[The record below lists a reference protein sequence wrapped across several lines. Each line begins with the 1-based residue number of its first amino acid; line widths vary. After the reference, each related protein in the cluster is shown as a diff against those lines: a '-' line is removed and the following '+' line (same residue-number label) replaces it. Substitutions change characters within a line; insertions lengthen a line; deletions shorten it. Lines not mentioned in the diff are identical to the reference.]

1 MNKYNPNIH
10 HRRSIR
16 LKGYDYSKE
25 GLYFLTFCCQNR
37 EQYFNRVGVP
47 VGAPLV
53 GAQSHQIQLNDAGK
67 MIEAEWLSLPD
78 RFPNI
83 CLHQFV
89 VMPNHFHGILE
100 ITVGAALMATQKD
113 LIAGKEE
120 MELGNGHP
128 RGDAPTV
135 NKTIG
140 DIVDAFKSITTV
152 KYIQGVKVKGWKRFD
167 GKLWQRDYYEHIIRN
182 ETALHNITNYIIDN
196 PGKWNEDRFHT

>member
-1 MNKYNPNIH
+1 
-10 HRRSIR
+10 
-16 LKGYDYSKE
+16 
-25 GLYFLTFCCQNR
+25 
-37 EQYFNRVGVP
+37 
-47 VGAPLV
+47 
-53 GAQSHQIQLNDAGK
+53 
-67 MIEAEWLSLPD
+67 
-78 RFPNI
+78 
-83 CLHQFV
+83 
-89 VMPNHFHGILE
+89 MPNHFHGILE
-100 ITVGAALMATQKD
+100 ITAGAALMATQKD